1 MAKRQW
7 NIIISGEVRCLFSK
21 IVPFYIHKIYRK
33 GVWKVAL
40 LATSFWGFVY
50 TKVKIKNP
58 GYQQFV
64 WLLRLLK
71 GSQK

>member
-1 MAKRQW
+1 MAKRQL

-21 IVPFYIHKIYRK
+21 IVPFFTHKIYRK

-40 LATSFWGFVY
+40 LATTFLGFVY

-64 WLLRLLK
+64 WL
-71 GSQK
+71 

>member
-1 MAKRQW
+1 MAKRQL

-40 LATSFWGFVY
+40 LATAFWGFVY

-58 GYQQFV
+58 GYQQLV
-64 WLLRLLK
+64 WL
-71 GSQK
+71 

>member
-1 MAKRQW
+1 MLVFQ
-7 NIIISGEVRCLFSK
+7 NC
-21 IVPFYIHKIYRK
+21 PFLYHKIYRK

-64 WLLRLLK
+64 WV
-71 GSQK
+71 